1 MYNTGDV
8 LFQFISIIL
17 VLLPV
22 AFILFLFMFVKRL
35 IQRWEKRSD
44 ERLQIEK
51 QNTAIQH
58 QQMKT
63 LNDLNERLLNV
74 EKTLKA
80 VE

>member
-1 MYNTGDV
+1 
-8 LFQFISIIL
+8 
-17 VLLPV
+17 
-22 AFILFLFMFVKRL
+22 MFVKRL

-44 ERLQIEK
+44 EKLQIEK